1 MKKNKASQLQ
11 GTEQQISKKTQ
22 EKQQL
27 KLAENNKRLKLYF
40 SLFLAIFALLIYY
53 NSIGNEYAL
62 DDFSVIKENNIV
74 KNGSKSI
81 PLIFQSS
88 YRFGYLNVN
97 DGLYRPFTLA
107 MYAIEWQIFPDK
119 PSVYHFINVLMYM
132 LTGVVMFRLLC
143 KLLQPINLIIPLV
156 ASLLFIAHPI
166 HTEVVA
172 NIKSSD
178 EIVCFLFVL
187 LAIHSTINYLDNS
200 KVISLLASL
209 FYYTIAL
216 FSKES
221 AILLLALLPLTL
233 FTFRKH
239 NLSKIVAVTCLML
252 IPTLIYL
259 IARNHVLGSI
269 KGIQEVAVVDNLLMA
284 AKTFPE
290 RIATAFVV
298 LGMYLKLL
306 IFPHPL
312 LYNYSFNQIPIVN
325 FSDVFALSSLLIHLS
340 ALAFALVT
348 IFKKKSN
355 DESIFEGKRVIA
367 YGILFY
373 LISIFLFSN
382 LVLVIGAA
390 MGERFVYFSS
400 FGFCIILSVLLAQV
414 FKIKV
419 TEPLSK
425 PSDIFQN
432 KIFISCVAVIC
443 LAFSIKTIARNPV
456 WKDNLTLYRADL
468 PISMNSVRSHYYLGN
483 ELIKRQNELSGE
495 AIDTAAILEG
505 CKELQAALKIYPLY
519 NDAYTQLG
527 VAYYKIKDYKNAEK
541 YYLTTLDNNPND
553 AVAISN
559 LAAIYFNTARYQQAI
574 EMYTRAIELNPRFSD
589 AMVNMGSC
597 YGAMQKFPES
607 IEWFMKAIEISP
619 DNAKAYYFTAKSYDF
634 MGDKAQA
641 ASYMAQAKSIDPS
654 LK

>member
-27 KLAENNKRLKLYF
+27 RIEENNKKLKLYF

-53 NSIGNEYAL
+53 NSISNEYAL

-74 KNGSKSI
+74 KNGTKSI

-107 MYAIEWQIFPDK
+107 MYAVEWQIFPDK

-132 LTGVVMFRLLC
+132 LTGVVMFRLLF
-143 KLLQPINLIIPLV
+143 KLMQPINLIIPFV
-156 ASLLFIAHPI
+156 TSLLFIAHPI

-187 LAIHSTINYLDNS
+187 LSTNSVLNYID
-200 KVISLLASL
+200 KQKIFSLIAALL
-209 FYYTIAL
+209 YFTIAL

-221 AILLLALLPLTL
+221 AILLLALLPLSI
-233 FTFRKH
+233 FIFRKVP
-239 NLSKIVAVTCLML
+239 LSKIISLTCLML
-252 IPTLIYL
+252 IPTVIYL
-259 IARNHVLGSI
+259 IARNHVLGSV

-306 IFPHPL
+306 IFPQHL

-325 FSDVFALSSLLIHLS
+325 FSDLFALSSLLIHLA
-340 ALAFALVT
+340 ALVFAL
-348 IFKKKSN
+348 IQLFKKQE
-355 DESIFEGKRVIA
+355 DENTFNPKRIIA

-382 LVLVIGAA
+382 LVLIIGAA

-400 FGFCIILSVLLAQV
+400 FGFCLIIAVLMVQA

-425 PSDIFQN
+425 PSDLLQN
-432 KIFISCVAVIC
+432 KIFAALIAVVCIG
-443 LAFSIKTIARNPV
+443 FSVKTVARNPV

-468 PISMNSVRSHYYLGN
+468 PLSMNSVRSHYYLGN

-495 AIDTAAILEG
+495 PIDTAAILEG
-505 CKELQAALKIYPLY
+505 CKELEAALKIYPLY

-541 YYLTTLDNNPND
+541 NYLTTLENNPND

-559 LAAIYFNTARYQQAI
+559 LAAIYFNTAQYQKAI
-574 EMYTRAIELNPRFSD
+574 EMYARAIELNPRFSD

-619 DNAKAYYFTAKSYDF
+619 DNAKAYYFTAKSYEF

>member
-27 KLAENNKRLKLYF
+27 ILAENNKRLRLYF

-53 NSIGNEYAL
+53 NAIGNEYAL

-132 LTGVVMFRLLC
+132 LTGAVMFRLLC

-187 LAIHSTINYLDNS
+187 LAIHSTINYLENN
-200 KVISLLASL
+200 KIISLLASL

-221 AILLLALLPLTL
+221 AILLLALLPLSI
-233 FTFRKH
+233 FIFRKIP
-239 NLSKIVAVTCLML
+239 LSKIITVTSWML
-252 IPTLIYL
+252 IPTVIYL
-259 IARNHVLGSI
+259 IARHHVLGSV

-284 AKTFPE
+284 AKTIPE

-348 IFKKKSN
+348 IFKKKFN
-355 DESIFEGKRVIA
+355 TENIFEGKRVIA

-400 FGFCIILSVLLAQV
+400 FGFCIIVAVLLAQV

-432 KIFISCVAVIC
+432 KIFISCVALIC
-443 LAFSIKTIARNPV
+443 LAFSLKTIARNPV

-527 VAYYKIKDYKNAEK
+527 VAYYKIKDYNNAEK

-574 EMYTRAIELNPRFSD
+574 EMYGRAIELNPRFSD

-641 ASYMAQAKSIDPS
+641 ASYMAQAKSIDSS